1 MGVNKR
7 LVQMNNLPIN
17 PAWHKQVRILLR
29 RNFQEHIRE
38 SQVLITSLVQTIVIA
53 ALIGTVFL
61 RIGQTQQSIVRR
73 GPVLFFCAINQGMF
87 GALMVI
93 NSFPVE
99 RALTLRE
106 RASGTYFASAYFI
119 AKIVA
124 DTLVQ
129 IPVPIIFVSTP
140 DRLALIHA
148 GSFLVVRRLLHHWAA
163 SDGRQVLSLHA
174 VHVPLLAGGDIACAD
189 DLGAV
194 QDHGNERDGLTHGAR
209 SVPFVR
215 WLLLGAITPAE
226 VLRLARCPLVCEVHL
241 RWHRSQ

>member
-29 RNFQEHIRE
+29 RNFREHLRE
-38 SQVLITSLVQTIVIA
+38 SQVIITSLIQTIIIA
-53 ALIGTVFL
+53 VLIGTVFL

-99 RALTLRE
+99 RA
-106 RASGTYFASAYFI
+106 SGTYFASAYFI

-129 IPVPIIFVSTP
+129 IPVPIIFVSDT
-140 DRLALIHA
+140 DRP
-148 GSFLVVRRLLHHWAA
+148 V
-163 SDGRQVLSLHA
+163 
-174 VHVPLLAGGDIACAD
+174 
-189 DLGAV
+189 
-194 QDHGNERDGLTHGAR
+194 
-209 SVPFVR
+209 
-215 WLLLGAITPAE
+215 
-226 VLRLARCPLVCEVHL
+226 
-241 RWHRSQ
+241 